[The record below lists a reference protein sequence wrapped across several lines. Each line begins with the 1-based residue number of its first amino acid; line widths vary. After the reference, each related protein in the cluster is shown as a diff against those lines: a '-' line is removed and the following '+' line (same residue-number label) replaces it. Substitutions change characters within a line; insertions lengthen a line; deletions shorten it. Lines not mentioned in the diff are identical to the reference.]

1 MLFVEFV
8 GGVRADGR
16 VCGGRGW
23 WFGLCRGRGFAVCV
37 SVIGRFLCGCVST
50 EESFV
55 FLVLMGGLQNTGTEG
70 STNRKVGASGGR
82 GGGGA
87 SCLRS
92 VSVVSLRSGR
102 VQTLWFCTL
111 QPKSA
116 SPVASLFESGE
127 IPILENSPYV
137 LQMAS
142 STRRR

>member
-1 MLFVEFV
+1 MVVFV
-8 GGVRADGR
+8 GVGV
-16 VCGGRGW
+16 GG
-23 WFGLCRGRGFAVCV
+23 LVCV
-37 SVIGRFLCGCVST
+37 GVVGLLCVCLLLVDFCVVVFQLRNHLYFLCSWVVYKTPVQKGQQT
-50 EESFV
+50 EKSE
-55 FLVLMGGLQNTGTEG
+55 LP
-70 STNRKVGASGGR
+70 VGE